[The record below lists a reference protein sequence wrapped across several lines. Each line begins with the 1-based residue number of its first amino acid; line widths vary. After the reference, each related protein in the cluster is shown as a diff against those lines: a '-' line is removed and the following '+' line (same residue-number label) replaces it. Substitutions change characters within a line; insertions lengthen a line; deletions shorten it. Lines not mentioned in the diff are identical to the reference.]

1 MNARTNIQKTKGL
14 FIALIASL
22 TFVGCGSFQGA
33 SYFSSDGIY
42 TTKTQVRTERTVR
55 PQRTNSN
62 NSSYYS
68 EYFKDA
74 AAGTVAENEVFFT
87 DTENY
92 TSEQNYYYND
102 PFRFGYGG
110 FVTPFMN
117 PYYGYGGFAGA
128 STIILASPSA
138 TVGVVGID
146 GTVGTDGV
154 VTVMGIMVISEGTTT
169 HLLWRALN
177 LVVAKKIM
185 KVQDEQIVEY
195 RNEMQ
200 KHRIKM

>member
-1 MNARTNIQKTKGL
+1 ML
-14 FIALIASL
+14 
-22 TFVGCGSFQGA
+22 GA
-33 SYFSSDGIY
+33 MIHF
-42 TTKTQVRTERTVR
+42 TVL
-55 PQRTNSN
+55 
-62 NSSYYS
+62 
-68 EYFKDA
+68 
-74 AAGTVAENEVFFT
+74 
-87 DTENY
+87 
-92 TSEQNYYYND
+92 
-102 PFRFGYGG
+102 
-110 FVTPFMN
+110 
-117 PYYGYGGFAGA
+117 

-185 KVQDEQIVEY
+185 KVQDKQIVEY

-200 KHRIKM
+200 KHRTKMSIDPALVV

>member
-1 MNARTNIQKTKGL
+1 VL
-14 FIALIASL
+14 
-22 TFVGCGSFQGA
+22 GA
-33 SYFSSDGIY
+33 TIHF
-42 TTKTQVRTERTVR
+42 TVL
-55 PQRTNSN
+55 
-62 NSSYYS
+62 
-68 EYFKDA
+68 
-74 AAGTVAENEVFFT
+74 
-87 DTENY
+87 
-92 TSEQNYYYND
+92 
-102 PFRFGYGG
+102 
-110 FVTPFMN
+110 
-117 PYYGYGGFAGA
+117 

-146 GTVGTDGV
+146 GTVGTVGTDGV
-154 VTVMGIMVISEGTTT
+154 VTVMGIMAITEGATT